1 MDSCACY
8 TYIVDSYE
16 SFEDKFILMDMRSF
30 RLYQQNLSLLQK
42 DAVDGIIQIKGTF
55 LILIELLYILYCVLQ
70 YYERGEDIWAQEVDR

>member
-55 LILIELLYILYCVLQ
+55 LILIELLYILYCVTIL
-70 YYERGEDIWAQEVDR
+70 